1 MHREV
6 AVAVGRQI
14 MVQWKSYF
22 GSADL
27 GEQVAFV
34 PSLPTTTFAFPTF
47 TQFSPKVIQ
56 FSYDEAFIKRVCVLM
71 MVMMMR
77 MMTKMVIL
85 IMIKT

>member
-1 MHREV
+1 MHRDV
-6 AVAVGRQI
+6 AVAFDRRI
-14 MVQWKSYF
+14 MVQWNSYF

-34 PSLPTTTFAFPTF
+34 PSLPQLLLSPTF
-47 TQFSPKVIQ
+47 SQFSPKVIQ

-71 MVMMMR
+71 MVIMMR